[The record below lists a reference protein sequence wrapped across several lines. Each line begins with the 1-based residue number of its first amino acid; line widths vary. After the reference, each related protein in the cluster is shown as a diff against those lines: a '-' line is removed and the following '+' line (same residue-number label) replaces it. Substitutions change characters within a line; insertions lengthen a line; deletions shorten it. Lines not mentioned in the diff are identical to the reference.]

1 MLDAMKLRLS
11 TVVAVGTLLA
21 ACAGRE
27 APPLPPA
34 TPTQASGATPTPT
47 QASGATPTPAPAGTA
62 APPGAPFVRPPGFD
76 LRGTVQDAGG
86 TLYVIARGPLR
97 EAATGDAHAGDTAV
111 HARVVSST
119 PSGEPVRILGPRGA
133 CDGTLGARVELTAQQ
148 ADVNDTY
155 QRVFAHAVVGCRD
168 EGWLA
173 IVDPPPLASLPVSL
187 PATAPEAQPAVEAA
201 RAAAARVGRLPSGPW
216 LPPKVVRLGDAIYAL
231 VAGPVCPD
239 GEVACTTSVGAVARV
254 RAGQPAE
261 VLLARPSHFV
271 WEPAMDGAF
280 DFAALT
286 DVDGDGTIEVLEH
299 MRAEQGVAYRLVRPG
314 ARAVGDVAWLLV
326 TDAQVPF
333 PARVGAVPPP
343 IVSAIEQP

>member
-1 MLDAMKLRLS
+1 MLTACGDREVAPASTSAALSAVPPTAAPSAMPTPS
-11 TVVAVGTLLA
+11 
-21 ACAGRE
+21 
-27 APPLPPA
+27 APPTPPA
-34 TPTQASGATPTPT
+34 TTPTPDVS
-47 QASGATPTPAPAGTA
+47 A
-62 APPGAPFVRPPGFD
+62 APFVRPAGFD
-76 LRGTVQDAGG
+76 LRGTVQDTRG
-86 TLYVIARGPLR
+86 TVYVVARGPLR
-97 EAATGDAHAGDTAV
+97 ETATGDAPAGETGV
-111 HARVVSST
+111 RARVVSST

-148 ADVNDTY
+148 ADLNDAY
-155 QRVFAHAVVGCRD
+155 QRVFAHAVIGCRD

-187 PATAPEAQPAVEAA
+187 PATAPEGQLAVETA

-239 GEVACTTSVGAVARV
+239 GEVACTTSVGAVARA

-286 DVDGDGTIEVLEH
+286 DVDGDGNIEVLEH

-314 ARAVGDVAWLLV
+314 ARAVGDVAWVLV

-343 IVSAIEQP
+343 IASVPGPP